1 MEELEREIQQIAT
14 RFFPPRTDQDLA
26 IVAGAGGLVATSLS
40 RIPIVHAASPA
51 PSDTVTVNGAGPL
64 LRRFRAWERRKIAMA
79 VGGAFALLLCAVVL
93 AATSKHGNKDAGRRV
108 AMGPPPPALVT
119 PPVIAPPVPP
129 PEPLPTNTL
138 APTKPG
144 DEPGGE
150 KTATEETDDSDS
162 TDGSESKTA
171 ERAEPETEPTTTT
184 RPSGAGR
191 SARALAADNRKQ
203 LEEAERLLRAERF
216 TEARGIFT
224 RLAKS
229 RRDRG
234 PALVGLAE
242 ISFQEKHYEDAV
254 KSATR
259 AADRGGGVRARVLLG
274 DAHFRLNQFKEAA
287 KAYEGALKLDP
298 RNASAR
304 SGLALANKRM

>member
-14 RFFPPRTDQDLA
+14 RFFPPRTEQDLA
-26 IVAGAGGLVATSLS
+26 IVAGAGGLAAASLS
-40 RIPIVHAASPA
+40 RMPIVHGAISVSSV
-51 PSDTVTVNGAGPL
+51 SDPITIDGAGPL
-64 LRRFRAWERRKIAMA
+64 LRRFRTWSARDRDGGGRRTRAA
-79 VGGAFALLLCAVVL
+79 ARRGGAGRDLQARQQGRGPPGGDRI
-93 AATSKHGNKDAGRRV
+93 AATRARDAAGDRTARATSGAAADRHDADSDEAGRGAGRREDRDRRGRRQRRQRQQDRRR
-108 AMGPPPPALVT
+108 ASRRRA
-119 PPVIAPPVPP
+119 
-129 PEPLPTNTL
+129 TNG
-138 APTKPG
+138 AARSG
-144 DEPGGE
+144 
-150 KTATEETDDSDS
+150 
-162 TDGSESKTA
+162 
-171 ERAEPETEPTTTT
+171 RAA
-184 RPSGAGR
+184 GA
-191 SARALAADNRKQ
+191 SAADNRKQ

-216 TEARGIFT
+216 TGGARDLS

-298 RNASAR
+298 KNASAR

>member
-1 MEELEREIQQIAT
+1 VAIA
-14 RFFPPRTDQDLA
+14 
-26 IVAGAGGLVATSLS
+26 S
-40 RIPIVHAASPA
+40 
-51 PSDTVTVNGAGPL
+51 
-64 LRRFRAWERRKIAMA
+64 
-79 VGGAFALLLCAVVL
+79 
-93 AATSKHGNKDAGRRV
+93 
-108 AMGPPPPALVT
+108 PPPALVT
-119 PPVIAPPVPP
+119 PPVFAPPAPP
-129 PEPLPTNTL
+129 PAPAPADTTL
-138 APTKPG
+138 TSTKPG
-144 DEPGGE
+144 EEPGSE
-150 KTATEETDDSDS
+150 KTGTDEADDSDDSDS
-162 TDGSESKTA
+162 SDSKTA
-171 ERAEPETEPTTTT
+171 DNEPTV
-184 RPSGAGR
+184 RHSGPGR
-191 SARALAADNRKQ
+191 SGRAAGSAAENRKQ

-216 TEARGIFT
+216 TEARGIFS
-224 RLAKS
+224 RLSKS

>member
-1 MEELEREIQQIAT
+1 VPTDTTLIA
-14 RFFPPRTDQDLA
+14 
-26 IVAGAGGLVATSLS
+26 
-40 RIPIVHAASPA
+40 
-51 PSDTVTVNGAGPL
+51 
-64 LRRFRAWERRKIAMA
+64 
-79 VGGAFALLLCAVVL
+79 
-93 AATSKHGNKDAGRRV
+93 
-108 AMGPPPPALVT
+108 
-119 PPVIAPPVPP
+119 
-129 PEPLPTNTL
+129 
-138 APTKPG
+138 TKPG
-144 DEPGGE
+144 EEPGGE
-150 KTATEETDDSDS
+150 KTGTDEADDSDDSDS
-162 TDGSESKTA
+162 KTV
-171 ERAEPETEPTTTT
+171 ENEPTT
-184 RPSGAGR
+184 RHNG
-191 SARALAADNRKQ
+191 SARSGRAAGASAADNRKQ

-216 TEARGIFT
+216 TEARGIFS

-298 RNASAR
+298 KNPSAR